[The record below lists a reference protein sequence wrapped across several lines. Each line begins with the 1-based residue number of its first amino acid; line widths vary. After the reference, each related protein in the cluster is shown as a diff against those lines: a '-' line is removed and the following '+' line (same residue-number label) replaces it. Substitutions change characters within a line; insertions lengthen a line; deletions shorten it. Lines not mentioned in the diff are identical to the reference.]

1 MKTSVRTKF
10 ALVILF
16 FFLVITALSV
26 LSAYHFNK
34 LSLKTNAIL
43 KENQYSV
50 ICAREMAG
58 QLTTIGY
65 SVNDKFLHP
74 DLKPDAI
81 IPKSIGDFKVAL
93 SNEKL
98 NITEPGEEKL
108 VAEIEQLFNTYADS
122 LRRYSS
128 TSQNINQFDNLQN
141 QSIAIHQK
149 LMLLSQ
155 INEKAIENKT
165 FEAKAWAQKALWQVS
180 LTATL
185 GFLIA
190 MSFAFNFASYFHSRF
205 SELYKGLK
213 KMSYSDYSERIY
225 FDGNDEF
232 VEISQIFNEMAEKLT
247 LQQQKTAE
255 IEPLKREHEEIEPT
269 VEELKL
275 ALENMRRIEK
285 QVSDLMQRLD
295 KKN

>member
-10 ALVILF
+10 VLVILF

-34 LSLKTNAIL
+34 LSQKTNAIL
-43 KENQYSV
+43 KENQFSV
-50 ICAREMAG
+50 ICARQMAE

-65 SVNDKFLHP
+65 SMNDKFRQP
-74 DLKPDAI
+74 EIKPDAI

-98 NITEPGEEKL
+98 NITEPGEGKL
-108 VAEIEQLFNTYADS
+108 VTEIEQLFNVFADS
-122 LRRYSS
+122 LLSFTA
-128 TSQNINQFDNLQN
+128 TSYQNVQFNDLQK
-141 QSIAIHQK
+141 QSVAIHQK

-155 INEKAIENKT
+155 VNENAIETKT
-165 FEAKAWAQKALWQVS
+165 FEAKSWAQKALWQVS
-180 LTATL
+180 LIATF

-190 MSFAFNFASYFHSRF
+190 MSFAFNFASFFHGRF
-205 SELYKGLK
+205 TKLYKGLK
-213 KMSYSDYSERIY
+213 EMSNNDYSLRIY

-232 VEISQIFNEMAEKLT
+232 VEISQIFNELAEKLS
-247 LQQQKTAE
+247 LQQKNAE
-255 IEPLKREHEEIEPT
+255 IEPFKKEREEIEPD

-275 ALENMRRIEK
+275 ALENMKRIEK
-285 QVSDLMQRLD
+285 QASTLIQRLD
-295 KKN
+295 KYQ